1 MKRIVEEV
9 DRNIFLF
16 LVVRN
21 QEEVERSRELE
32 MARRADARSGKKK
45 KKEKESAGRV
55 RGAVACLKLESEDN
69 LGSRILSH
77 SVF

>member
-45 KKEKESAGRV
+45 EKESAGRV